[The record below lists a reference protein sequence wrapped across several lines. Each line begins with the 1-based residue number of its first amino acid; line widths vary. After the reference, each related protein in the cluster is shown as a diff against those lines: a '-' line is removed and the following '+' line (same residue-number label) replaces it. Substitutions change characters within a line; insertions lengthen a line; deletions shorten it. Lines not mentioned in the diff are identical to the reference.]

1 MITTVK
7 VFVLII
13 LSAIA
18 FASVGQ
24 VQGLPPGTYVGKF
37 ELNGF
42 EDTLVFT
49 GDTLTIKQ
57 DLGWYYGISH
67 IHVYLIA
74 SLEGDSIQLKFI
86 AHLIDGFSN
95 EDALR
100 SELDNRIMR
109 INHLEND
116 KLLFFDAR
124 SQIEDVGEFELLH
137 KEDD

>member
-1 MITTVK
+1 M
-7 VFVLII
+7 
-13 LSAIA
+13 
-18 FASVGQ
+18 
-24 VQGLPPGTYVGKF
+24 
-37 ELNGF
+37 
-42 EDTLVFT
+42 
-49 GDTLTIKQ
+49 
-57 DLGWYYGISH
+57 
-67 IHVYLIA
+67 
-74 SLEGDSIQLKFI
+74 EGDSIQLKFI